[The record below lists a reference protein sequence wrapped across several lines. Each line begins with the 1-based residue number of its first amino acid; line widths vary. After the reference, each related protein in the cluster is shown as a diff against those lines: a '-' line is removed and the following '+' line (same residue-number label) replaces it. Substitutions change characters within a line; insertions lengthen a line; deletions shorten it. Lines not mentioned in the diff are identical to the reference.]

1 MQSAIWQTFWQ
12 SWGRFGTIL
21 RHNWG
26 FSSYFLFGIAF
37 VINIASAE
45 RVGTKKI
52 AAAKSLGRQA
62 KRRLANEK
70 RQANKVASKKAAGKR
85 KAASE

>member
-37 VINIASAE
+37 VNKYS
-45 RVGTKKI
+45 VGRKGWHEED
-52 AAAKSLGRQA
+52 GRG
-62 KRRLANEK
+62 EK
-70 RQANKVASKKAAGKR
+70 FGVASKKAAGKR